1 MEHLTI
7 DDSVRQTAAQCR
19 HYAMC
24 KIDYL
29 RTGLCPSGPEKQYVA
44 YYPQGRMDLYRAL
57 VDDLIPVTEALIDA
71 AETCTLCGICDV
83 QCHFVTGMRPMK
95 VMQAL
100 KDHVRKHLDEKKPVH
115 APTEDAVLKRL
126 RTITGSDWATND
138 PAILFTY
145 ADDPFP
151 LAGVRMPRYVV
162 LPGSRDEVAAIVSLA
177 NQLEIPFAIRGN
189 GGSVFGF
196 VFTDGIVLDMSRMRR
211 IDFDVDNWCV
221 SVEPGVTSFELQ
233 QEASRR
239 GFRVNAA
246 EPAAT
251 VCGNI
256 VCTGTFS
263 PWSNVYGTAAD
274 GFIDMEFVG
283 RNGKTFHLND
293 KNAPNVYAF
302 EHAMIPSPGV
312 CTRAVVKLHPVTA
325 DEEGVLVPFADFD
338 KAVTFAR
345 ELSQRRIALALAVL
359 GGHYIS
365 TFMSPSQSLSDTIK
379 RVVPDVL
386 GIKYLVLAVVDAHG
400 RSAIASMAG
409 NVIDG
414 ALFRTLMLGLPRLA
428 GRELVEIV
436 RAYEGN
442 SPPYEFLCRPEMRPV
457 VEAILRPSPETIAES
472 VDEDLRDFYTR
483 LYARPEMTDIVW
495 LNMFRIVSARMSRR
509 KHMFAFL
516 IYVPLD
522 RLEII
527 KHVIAEFGRIAG
539 AHQLDHDYGFLT
551 PMDFGKRAI
560 LEYDY
565 YIDHTDPVE
574 KQKIADAMVTIGP
587 WLDGLAA
594 TTKGVTFLMY
604 VFSQGCSRKE
614 NFLYRVG
621 PSPDR
626 EER

>member
-1 MEHLTI
+1 MMEHQMI
-7 DDSVRQTAAQCR
+7 DTAAKQTAAQCR

-29 RTGLCPSGPEKQYVA
+29 ANGICPSGPEKHYVA

-57 VDDLIPVTEALIDA
+57 ADDLIPMTEALIDV
-71 AETCTLCGICDV
+71 AESCTLCGICDP
-83 QCHFVTGMRPMK
+83 QCHFVTGLRPMT

-100 KDHVRKHLDEKKPVH
+100 KDHVRTHLDEKRPVQRPE
-115 APTEDAVLKRL
+115 ADEALTRL
-126 RTITGSDWATND
+126 RAIVGHDWASND

-151 LAGVRMPRYVV
+151 LAGIRMPRYVV
-162 LPGSRDEVAAIVSLA
+162 LPGSRDEVAAVISLA
-177 NQLEIPFAIRGN
+177 NEFKMPFAIRGN

-196 VFTDGIVLDMSRMRR
+196 VFTDGIVLDMNRMRR

-233 QEASRR
+233 QEAWRR

-274 GFIDMEFVG
+274 GFIDMEFVD
-283 RNGKTFHLND
+283 RNGKVFNLND
-293 KNAPNVYAF
+293 KSAPNVYAF

-312 CTRAVVKLHPVTA
+312 CTKAVVKLHPVTD
-325 DEEGVLVPFADFD
+325 DEEGVLVPFADFRE
-338 KAVTFAR
+338 AVAFAR
-345 ELSQRRIALALAVL
+345 DLSQRRIALALAVL
-359 GGHYIS
+359 GGQYIS
-365 TFMSPSQSLSDTIK
+365 TFLSPSQTLSDTIK
-379 RVVPDVL
+379 HVLPDVL
-386 GIKYLVLAVVDAHG
+386 GIRYLVLAVVDAHG
-400 RSAIASMAG
+400 RAAIGRMTS
-409 NVIDG
+409 NLIDR
-414 ALFRTLMLGLPRLA
+414 ALFRTLMLGLPRL
-428 GRELVEIV
+428 GETELIDII
-436 RAYEGN
+436 RGYEGN
-442 SPPYEFLCRPEMRPV
+442 SAPYELVCRPEMRPLL
-457 VEAILRPSPETIAES
+457 EAILRPSPETIAGS
-472 VDEDLRDFYTR
+472 VDEDLRDFYAR
-483 LYARPEMTDIVW
+483 LYARPEMTDLVW
-495 LNMFRIVSARMSRR
+495 LSMFRIVSARMSRR

-522 RLEII
+522 RVEVIEQI
-527 KHVIAEFGRIAG
+527 IAEFGRIADV
-539 AHQLDHDYGFLT
+539 HQIDHDYGFLT

-565 YIDHTDPVE
+565 YIDHTEAVE

-594 TTKGVTFLMY
+594 TTKGVTFLMQ

-614 NFLYRVG
+614 NFLYRL
-621 PSPDR
+621 DAL
-626 EER
+626 

>member
-1 MEHLTI
+1 MI
-7 DDSVRQTAAQCR
+7 DPRARQTAAQCR

-29 RTGLCPSGPEKQYVA
+29 GTGLCPSGPEKHYVA

-57 VDDLIPVTEALIDA
+57 ADDLIPVTEALVDA
-71 AETCTLCGICDV
+71 ADTCTLCGICDP
-83 QCHFVTGMRPMK
+83 QCHFVTGMRPVT
-95 VMQAL
+95 VMRAL
-100 KDHVRKHLDEKKPVH
+100 KDHVGKHLDDGKPVH
-115 APTEDAVLKRL
+115 APAEDAVLERF
-126 RTITGSDWATND
+126 RTITGKPWATND

-151 LAGVRMPRYVV
+151 LAGVQMPRYVV
-162 LPGSRDEVAAIVSLA
+162 LPGSREEVAAIVTLA
-177 NQLEIPFAIRGN
+177 NELGLPFAIRGN
-189 GGSVFGF
+189 GSSVFGF
-196 VFTDGIVLDMSRMRR
+196 VFTDGIVLDMGRMRR

-221 SVEPGVTSFELQ
+221 SVDPGVTSFELQ
-233 QEASRR
+233 REAALR

-283 RNGKTFHLND
+283 RDGKIFHLND

-302 EHAMIPSPGV
+302 EHAEVPSPGV
-312 CTRAVVKLHPVTA
+312 CTKAVVKLHPVTA
-325 DEEGVLVPFADFD
+325 DEEAVLVPFADFD
-338 KAVTFAR
+338 KAAAFAR
-345 ELSQRRIALALAVL
+345 ELGRRRIALALAVL
-359 GGHYIS
+359 GGHYFS
-365 TFMSPSQSLSDTIK
+365 TFVSPSQSLSDK
-379 RVVPDVL
+379 VKDVLPDIL
-386 GIKYLVLAVVDAHG
+386 GIKYLVFAVVDAHG
-400 RSAIASMAG
+400 RAAIDAMAG
-409 NVIDG
+409 SVIDG

-428 GRELVEIV
+428 DSELVEIM
-436 RAYEGN
+436 RAYQGN
-442 SPPYEFLCRPEMRPV
+442 ALPYEFLCKPGMRPLL
-457 VEAILRPSPETIAES
+457 EAVLRPSPETIAGS
-472 VDEDLRDFYTR
+472 VDEDLREFYTR
-483 LYARPEMTDIVW
+483 LYARPEMTDMVW
-495 LNMFRIVSARMSRR
+495 LTMFRIVSARMSRR

-516 IYVPLD
+516 VYVPLD
-522 RLEII
+522 RID
-527 KHVIAEFGRIAG
+527 VIEGILAGFGRIAE
-539 AHQLDHDYGFLT
+539 AHRLDHDYGFLT

-574 KQKIADAMVTIGP
+574 RGKIAEAMAAISP

-594 TTKGVTFLMY
+594 ETKGVTFLKY

-614 NFLYRVG
+614 NFLYRLEHFT
-621 PSPDR
+621 DR
-626 EER
+626 EG